1 MRVKDCMN
9 ALVKGMMCKNVLTR
23 YRYDGYDMI
32 MSKRSDETHSVGQ
45 IHFVEPLT
53 GLVVS

>member
-1 MRVKDCMN
+1 MKDCVN
-9 ALVKGMMCKNVLTR
+9 AVVKGMMGQNVLTR

-32 MSKRSDETHSVGQ
+32 VSQTSDETHSLGQ